1 MPEIVINGI
10 PIRFP
15 FEPYELQEDYMRKVI
30 ECLQTVSSDASYYK

>member
-15 FEPYELQEDYMRKVI
+15 FEPYDVQKEYMTKVI
-30 ECLQTVSSDASYYK
+30 ECLQTVSV